1 MATLDQIKELREET
15 GVSISKCKEALE
27 KAGDDVAKAK
37 DILRKWGQEVADKK
51 QGRTAGQGI
60 IEGYVHSNKKIG
72 VLVDL
77 GCETDFAAKSD
88 DFKVLAHDLALH
100 IAAMNPKYISE
111 DQIPQDV
118 AEKEKEIYREE
129 CQQSKKPA
137 AIIEKMVEG
146 KWAKYKEE
154 NCLLNQNFVKD
165 DKITIKEY
173 VNQFVQKIG
182 EKIVI
187 NRFVRL
193 DI

>member
-100 IAAMNPKYISE
+100 IAAMNP
-111 DQIPQDV
+111 
-118 AEKEKEIYREE
+118 
-129 CQQSKKPA
+129 
-137 AIIEKMVEG
+137 
-146 KWAKYKEE
+146 
-154 NCLLNQNFVKD
+154 
-165 DKITIKEY
+165 
-173 VNQFVQKIG
+173 
-182 EKIVI
+182 
-187 NRFVRL
+187 
-193 DI
+193 